1 MFKLPAMG
9 EDING
14 DADLDDDAELD
25 ENEHFDD
32 IDEAEGESGD
42 EMSSC
47 VFCFFSLNSFFSLLL
62 DFFRFSVRFFPSFA
76 KLPLARFEI
85 SLELLLKFSFNF
97 RF

>member
-1 MFKLPAMG
+1 MFILPAIG

-14 DADLDDDAELD
+14 DADLDDDAELE

-42 EMSSC
+42 EMSS

-62 DFFRFSVRFFPSFA
+62 DFFRFSVKFFPSFA

-85 SLELLLKFSFNF
+85 SFELLLKFSFNF

>member
-1 MFKLPAMG
+1 MG

-47 VFCFFSLNSFFSLLL
+47 VFCFFSLN
-62 DFFRFSVRFFPSFA
+62 
-76 KLPLARFEI
+76 KI
-85 SLELLLKFSFNF
+85 NN
-97 RF
+97 